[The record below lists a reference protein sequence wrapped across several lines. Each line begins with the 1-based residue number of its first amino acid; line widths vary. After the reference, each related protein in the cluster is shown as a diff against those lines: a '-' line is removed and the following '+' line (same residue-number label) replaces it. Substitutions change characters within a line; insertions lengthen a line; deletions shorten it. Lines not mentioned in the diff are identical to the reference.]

1 MSKHINLNLLN
12 TNIHIKSAFEELT
25 PKKSMSKM
33 EIYVSILMKKSG
45 GIRHVMAIAASI
57 EVSVSFILI
66 LIDLKMNFLSCEKI
80 QK

>member
-1 MSKHINLNLLN
+1 
-12 TNIHIKSAFEELT
+12 
-25 PKKSMSKM
+25 
-33 EIYVSILMKKSG
+33 MKKSG

-66 LIDLKMNFLSCEKI
+66 LVDLEMNFLSCEKI